1 MLQPLEQTG
10 RDSHGTRATPAP
22 LKAKSLP
29 DAAHPRGEEARAADV
44 IHPRRDAEAAAAT
57 ATHLEQD
64 DGLLADAGPIMMAA
78 YGLVLAVAV
87 LTFKGSG
94 EALLAIAVCIA
105 FAIVF
110 FGVPLAMM
118 HTRARHDTRWQ
129 RRTGRRSDTVDTYTG
144 RVSRTEAVVHMA
156 IVPVIVSIGFA
167 SLAAIWVLS
176 RP

>member
-1 MLQPLEQTG
+1 MLQPLEPTG
-10 RDSHGTRATPAP
+10 LGSRSTKVTPTLP
-22 LKAKSLP
+22 KAKSRP
-29 DAAHPRGEEARAADV
+29 DLTHPQRAEARAPAV
-44 IHPRRDAEAAAAT
+44 TQHRRDGEVAAAT
-57 ATHLEQD
+57 VAHIEQD

-78 YGLVLAVAV
+78 YGLVLTIAV

-94 EALLAIAVCIA
+94 EALLAVAVCIA

-118 HTRARHDTRWQ
+118 HTRARHDARWQ
-129 RRTGRRSDTVDTYTG
+129 RRAGRRSDTVDTYTG
-144 RVSRTEAVVHMA
+144 RVGRAEAVVHMA

-167 SLAAIWVLS
+167 CRGAIWGLS

>member
-1 MLQPLEQTG
+1 MLQRVERTG
-10 RDSHGTRATPAP
+10 RDTHDTRATPAP
-22 LKAKSLP
+22 LKAKSRP
-29 DAAHPRGEEARAADV
+29 DAARPRREEARAAV
-44 IHPRRDAEAAAAT
+44 VTHPRRDGDAAAA
-57 ATHLEQD
+57 ASTHTEQD

-78 YGLVLAVAV
+78 YGLVLTVAV

-94 EALLAIAVCIA
+94 EALLAIAVCIT

-118 HTRARHDTRWQ
+118 HTRARHDARWQ
-129 RRTGRRSDTVDTYTG
+129 RRTRSRSDTVDTYTG
-144 RVSRTEAVVHMA
+144 RVRRVEAVVHMA
-156 IVPVIVSIGFA
+156 IVPVIVSIAFA